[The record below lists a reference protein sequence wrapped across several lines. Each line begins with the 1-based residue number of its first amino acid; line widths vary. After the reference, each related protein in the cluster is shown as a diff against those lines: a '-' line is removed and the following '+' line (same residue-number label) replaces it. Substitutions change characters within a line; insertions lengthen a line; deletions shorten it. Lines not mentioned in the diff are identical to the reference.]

1 MVIASHQVWDDGLT
15 DHIDEGEI
23 CYLYD
28 YELLIHRSISEKCKY
43 SFGKGRGRVNAI
55 MVCIDHFSHNS
66 STVVGHRATTNISEW
81 SGFRPYHHDHCL
93 ASNEDENNI
102 LLRVDVIT

>member
-1 MVIASHQVWDDGLT
+1 
-15 DHIDEGEI
+15 
-23 CYLYD
+23 
-28 YELLIHRSISEKCKY
+28 
-43 SFGKGRGRVNAI
+43 

-66 STVVGHRATTNISEW
+66 SRVVGHRATTNISEW

-93 ASNEDENNI
+93 ASSEDENNI